1 MKMCERMMANIQIIE
16 ATRKAFMSTK
26 AFDVHPTKKH
36 SEQDPFPDHLKGMW
50 FCLREEVVSCVEG
63 RNVIRH
69 FPLDGSG
76 PKEIQ
81 LPKKC
86 YDIYKKGCEK
96 VTKEFNGKLHECFPS
111 VRHVGST

>member
-1 MKMCERMMANIQIIE
+1 MMANIQIIE
-16 ATRKAFMSTK
+16 VTRKAFTPTK
-26 AFDVHPTKKH
+26 ALNVHPTKKH

-50 FCLREEVVSCVEG
+50 FCLREKVVSCVEG
-63 RNVIRH
+63 RNVICY

-81 LPKKC
+81 LHKKC

-96 VTKEFNGKLHECFPS
+96 VPK
-111 VRHVGST
+111 

>member
-1 MKMCERMMANIQIIE
+1 MKMCEHMMANIQIIE

-36 SEQDPFPDHLKGMW
+36 SEQDPFPDHIKGMW

-69 FPLDGSG
+69 FPLDGLG

-81 LPKKC
+81 LPSL
-86 YDIYKKGCEK
+86 DLGLLVLFIF
-96 VTKEFNGKLHECFPS
+96 FNIQRFLHEKTGT
-111 VRHVGST
+111 R

>member
-1 MKMCERMMANIQIIE
+1 MEKLMKYLQKPS
-16 ATRKAFMSTK
+16 KAQL
-26 AFDVHPTKKH
+26 AFSVHPTKKH
-36 SEQDPFPDHLKGMW
+36 SEQDPFPDHLTGMW

-63 RNVIRH
+63 RNVIHH

-111 VRHVGST
+111 VQHVGST

>member
-1 MKMCERMMANIQIIE
+1 MMANIQIIE

-36 SEQDPFPDHLKGMW
+36 SEQDPFPDHIKGMW
-50 FCLREEVVSCVEG
+50 FCLREEIVSCVEG

-81 LPKKC
+81 LPKTC
-86 YDIYKKGCEK
+86 YKVYKKGCEK
-96 VTKEFNGKLHECFPS
+96 VTKEFNGKLHECFPN